1 MFIFLFFFL
10 QQMPL
15 GNIAQDAARFKRL
28 IKGYIKNKEH
38 LKKYISREE
47 LLTKGRDETIRIPVP
62 VIKIPRFKYGINIG
76 GIGQGDGEIG
86 DAIDPYQSGNPNR
99 PGSRASGDRS
109 LRNTDIMDV
118 EISVSELE
126 EIVMEELKLPFLEP
140 KGNHAIHTQ
149 KPNYNSIAEQ
159 GVQRNFKRTYKEA
172 LKRMAASGSYRP
184 GDAVVPVK
192 RDFRYR
198 AATDEPDQQSS
209 ALLVYML
216 DVSGSMD
223 QEKRRLCRLTN
234 SWLQRIIG
242 RYYHH
247 LEEKFIVHTDQAY
260 LVEGPVFYGTTL
272 AGSTYAS
279 SAFERCVELIKTE
292 YPLED
297 WNIYCFYYSD
307 GENYSSDNDRALK
320 FLKEGLLPNIN
331 MFCYG
336 ECSSDQDSF
345 MYKIKKE
352 FGLNSKTENHFQKRI
367 RTSIL
372 QEDKDILESLRTFL
386 NKNETPFY
394 LL

>member
-1 MFIFLFFFL
+1 MFIFFFFFL
-10 QQMPL
+10 SRMAL

-38 LKKYISREE
+38 LKRYISRDEFI
-47 LLTKGRDETIRIPVP
+47 TAGRNEKIRIPVP

-99 PGSRASGDRS
+99 PGSRASGGRS

-172 LKRMAASGSYRP
+172 LKRMAASGNYKP
-184 GDAVVPVK
+184 GEAVVPVN

-198 AATDEPDQQSS
+198 TATNQPDKQSA
-209 ALLVYML
+209 ALLVYIL

-223 QEKRRLCRLTN
+223 QDKRRLCRLTN
-234 SWLQRIIG
+234 FWLQRIIG
-242 RYYHH
+242 RYYKH

-260 LVEGPVFYGTTL
+260 LVEGPVFYGTKL
-272 AGSTYAS
+272 EGITY
-279 SAFERCVELIKTE
+279 
-292 YPLED
+292 
-297 WNIYCFYYSD
+297 
-307 GENYSSDNDRALK
+307 
-320 FLKEGLLPNIN
+320 
-331 MFCYG
+331 
-336 ECSSDQDSF
+336 
-345 MYKIKKE
+345 
-352 FGLNSKTENHFQKRI
+352 
-367 RTSIL
+367 
-372 QEDKDILESLRTFL
+372 
-386 NKNETPFY
+386 
-394 LL
+394 

>member
-76 GIGQGDGEIG
+76 GVGQGDGEVG
-86 DAIDPYQSGNPNR
+86 DAIDPYQSGNPDS
-99 PGSRASGDRS
+99 GAGDRS
-109 LRNTDIMDV
+109 LRNREIMDL
-118 EISVSELE
+118 ELEMSELE

-140 KGNHAIHTQ
+140 KGNHVIHTQ

-172 LKRMAASGSYRP
+172 LKRMAASGNYKP
-184 GDAVVPVK
+184 GEAVVPVN
-192 RDFRYR
+192 RGFRYR
-198 AATDEPDQQSS
+198 TATNQPDKQSA

-223 QEKRRLCRLTN
+223 QDKRRLCRLTN
-234 SWLQRIIG
+234 FWLQRIIG
-242 RYYHH
+242 RYYKH

-260 LVEGPVFYGTTL
+260 LVEGPVFYGTKL
-272 AGSTYAS
+272 EGITYAS
-279 SAFERCVELIKTE
+279 SAFEKSAEIIKTE
-292 YPLED
+292 YPAED

-307 GENYSSDNDRALK
+307 GENYSSDNDPALK
-320 FLKEGLLPNIN
+320 VLKEDLLPKIN

-336 ECSSDQDSF
+336 ECSADKDLFKS
-345 MYKIKKE
+345 KIKKE
-352 FGLNSKTENHFQKRI
+352 FGLNSKKENHFQKRI
-367 RTSIL
+367 RTSTL
-372 QEDKDILESLRTFL
+372 LEDKDILETLRTFL

-394 LL
+394 LI